1 MTAQGV
7 RSVAFDERVSI
18 WSLPVGDAKA
28 GGDWCDLVEISDEI
42 VALTVGDVSGHGKAV
57 AVTMAA
63 MQACVTRAIQAR
75 RDPAE
80 ILSVANDFAFHYG
93 RGVIVTAI
101 VAFLNRRLHTLTFAN
116 AGHPPPL
123 FLAAEGHAFLEH
135 LPADLPLGIYPQ
147 YNAANYVVALPN
159 DALLLLYTDGITEHA
174 RDPVRGERDLAEAA
188 RLVYDRTQVD
198 DARAIAREVLST
210 GSGHD
215 DAALMVVRA
224 TKAEM

>member
-1 MTAQGV
+1 MTAQGI
-7 RSVAFDERVSI
+7 RSAAVDKRVSI
-18 WSLPVGDAKA
+18 WSLPVGGAPA
-28 GGDWCDLVEISDEI
+28 GGDWCDSVTISDEI

-63 MQACVTRAIQAR
+63 MHACVKRAIEAR

-80 ILSVANDFAFHYG
+80 ILSVANDLAFHYD

-101 VAFLNRRLHTLTFAN
+101 VAFWNRRLHTLTFAN

-123 FLAAEGHAFLEH
+123 FLSAEGHAFLGH

-147 YNAANYVVALPN
+147 YSAANYVVALPN
-159 DALLLLYTDGITEHA
+159 DALLVLYTDGITEHA
-174 RDPVRGERDLAEAA
+174 RDPVRGERDLAAAA
-188 RLVYDRTQVD
+188 RLMYEQPQVD
-198 DARAIAREVLST
+198 EARGIARQVFST

-224 TKAEM
+224 TKAEV